1 MRTKSGDPSYQNHA
15 TTDLKKTKVITK
27 SKKRLPKIIQAQVII
42 VMMNLIQ
49 LKNCQSSTRIKSA
62 LFTIY

>member
-27 SKKRLPKIIQAQVII
+27 SKKRPPKIIQAQVIT
-42 VMMNLIQ
+42 VMMNLNQ
-49 LKNCQSSTRIKSA
+49 LKNCQSSTRIKNA
-62 LFTIY
+62 QFTIY